1 MSYIGY
7 ARENLDRLIEAAL
20 VAEDSERTQTLDTP
34 YGSLEV
40 AELAG
45 QYTVFRDGYTLDDT
59 IENSGIVFHD
69 NEDNESIIKKFR
81 TILMRVDKY
90 NQSRQK
96 IAA

>member
-7 ARENLDRLIEAAL
+7 ARENVDRLIEAAL
-20 VAEDSERTQTLDTP
+20 TAEETDRTQILDTD

-45 QYTVFRDGYTLDDT
+45 QYTVFRDGYTLDDRT
-59 IENSGIVFHD
+59 ENCGVVIDD
-69 NEDNESIIKKFR
+69 NDTDEDIAKKFR

-90 NQSRQK
+90 NKSRQK